1 MNKLL
6 IGGVAML
13 GIASVVGLSSMSASA
28 MFGPN
33 TEAGSEA
40 GVLQRASDGAGQGR
54 QASLES
60 RAAVLGMS
68 AEELE
73 QALETK
79 TMSQIAD
86 QQGLTQEAFE
96 AKMQEAAKERWQAR
110 GLSADEIA
118 KRLAE
123 REQRQAANAEDHEW
137 ASGDGERFGGY
148 GYGRNR

>member
-1 MNKLL
+1 MKKLL

-33 TEAGSEA
+33 TE
-40 GVLQRASDGAGQGR
+40 GAGQGR
-54 QASLES
+54 QSSLES
-60 RAAVLGMS
+60 RAELVGMS

-73 QALETK
+73 KALETK
-79 TMSQIAD
+79 TMSQIANE
-86 QQGLTQEAFE
+86 QGLSQGAFQ
-96 AKMQEAAKERWQAR
+96 AKMREAAQARWEAR
-110 GLSADEIA
+110 GLSTEEIA
-118 KRLAE
+118 ERVAE

-137 ASGDGERFGGY
+137 GSGDGERFGGY